1 MSIWAD
7 FLHQASYAGIEF
19 DCLMTRDS
27 FRRAIVAREFPRT
40 DGGLLQDMGG
50 APRRTEMRACF
61 FERAAVEGED
71 FEISGLNHLQ
81 RYAAFLAACRQG
93 GTHDLVHPI
102 TGTHRAQVESFDA
115 EAVGEED
122 DQIYVDVVFL
132 EDGTAPAVFQ
142 VGTGLLPFDA
152 GTAAVQV
159 EAEQL
164 TALLAASGMESD
176 VPADASALATSWA
189 SSPELTVRE
198 VNLQL
203 ATAAAQIDAATETLE
218 LATNVANFPI
228 YRSMQ
233 RVLWRLRQAAAS
245 FRQSQPQLIT
255 ITLQADLPLR
265 VVAAENYGAREADQ
279 RYGEMMRLNDID
291 DPSLVPAGTRIRA
304 PARSAPK
311 RTAGGRVAA

>member
-1 MSIWAD
+1 MSVWAD

-27 FRRAIVAREFPRT
+27 FRRAIVAREFPHT
-40 DGGLLQDMGG
+40 DGGQLQDMGA
-50 APRRTEMRACF
+50 APRRTEVRAIF
-61 FERAAVEGED
+61 FERRAIEGED

-93 GTHDLVHPI
+93 GTNDFVHPI
-102 TGTHRAQVESFDA
+102 TGSHRAQVESFDA

-122 DQIYVDVVFL
+122 DQIGVDVVFL

-152 GTAAVQV
+152 GTAAVEV

-164 TALLAASGMESD
+164 DALLAASGMESD
-176 VPADASALATSWA
+176 VPGETSALASSWA
-189 SSPELTVRE
+189 GNAELTVRE

-203 ATAAAQIDAATETLE
+203 ATAASNIDQATEDLE
-218 LATNVANFPI
+218 LVTNVQAFPI
-228 YRSMQ
+228 YRSFQ
-233 RVLWRLRQAAAS
+233 RLAWRLRQAAAS
-245 FRQSQPQLIT
+245 FRSQQPQLIT

-265 VVAAENYGAREADQ
+265 VVATDNYGAREADQ

-291 DPSLVPAGTRIRA
+291 DPSLIPSGTRLRA
-304 PARSAPK
+304 PARSAAR